1 MGSGSASTS
10 SGTEGGT
17 VQRWMTQQYSDQYYQ
32 SVSTPSPTYTLSYL
46 ISKCPDLII
55 NFFFSFKRGSLCPR
69 RGQRRGGTQCLARVS
84 RWTTSQ
90 LRMLKCKEARRPKK
104 RVDLG
109 RVRGQ
114 HSVWIQVRNNP
125 LETKNHPDFFFLILD
140 LLKISLI
147 SEKENQMR
155 FPGLSHMAASL

>member
-114 HSVWIQVRNNP
+114 HSVWIQVRNSL
-125 LETKNHPDFFFLILD
+125 LETKNHPDFFFNL
-140 LLKISLI
+140 
-147 SEKENQMR
+147 
-155 FPGLSHMAASL
+155 